1 MVDARRPI
9 GMFDSGVGGL
19 TVARAVIDELPHEDL
34 IYFGDTA
41 RCPYGP
47 RPRAEVKKF
56 ALQIMDRLV
65 AEDVKVLVIACNAAS
80 SSALEAAR
88 ERYDVPIIDVIQPGA
103 KAAVAASRNRHI
115 GVIGTQVTID
125 SGAYPRAI
133 AGLDRDVTTTSNACP
148 RFVEFVE
155 RGDTTSDELLAAA
168 EQYLEPLKKAGV
180 DTLILGCTH
189 YPLLAGLIQYVMGP
203 EVLLISSAQVTANE
217 VYGVLKS
224 DDLLSPSDRQGAHR
238 FVASDAGGIF
248 SQLGKRFLGPEFGE
262 VEHSPWEIE
271 VVLDLAPGPEAA
283 SGPG

>member
-1 MVDARRPI
+1 
-9 GMFDSGVGGL
+9 MFDSGVGGL

-47 RPRAEVKKF
+47 RPRAEVQSF
-56 ALQIMDRLV
+56 SLQIMDRLV
-65 AEDVKVLVIACNAAS
+65 SENVKLLVIACNAAS
-80 SSALEAAR
+80 STALEKAR
-88 ERYDVPIIDVIQPGA
+88 ERYDVPIVDVIQPGA

-125 SGAYPRAI
+125 SEAYPRAI
-133 AGLDRDVTTTSNACP
+133 AALDPAVITTSKACP

-155 RGDTTSDELLAAA
+155 RGDTTSDELLSVA
-168 EQYLEPLKKAGV
+168 EEYLEPLKVAGV

-189 YPLLAGLIQYVMGP
+189 YPLLAGLIQYVMGS

-217 VYGVLKS
+217 VYAALKS
-224 DDLLSPSDRQGAHR
+224 NDLLSPSDRLGMHR

-248 SQLGKRFLGPEFGE
+248 SQLGKRFLGPEFGD
-262 VEHSPWEIE
+262 VEHSPWEVE
-271 VVLDLAPGPEAA
+271 VMPEPGIPAHPEAA
-283 SGPG
+283 GGPR